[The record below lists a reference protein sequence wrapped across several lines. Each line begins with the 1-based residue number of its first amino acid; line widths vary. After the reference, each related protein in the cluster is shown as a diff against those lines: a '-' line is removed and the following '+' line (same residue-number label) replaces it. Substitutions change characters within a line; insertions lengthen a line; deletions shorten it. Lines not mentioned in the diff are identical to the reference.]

1 VLQEI
6 VRLQRTDWTAERH
19 GAWLPGVA
27 ARVTGDG
34 DARKITHCVRELVKA
49 GLVEKDR
56 DRALAT
62 PRGFEVDGILDRI
75 SHARGGKFVPMKQSG
90 ITDMERYALRS
101 GGYV

>member
-1 VLQEI
+1 VLQEV

-27 ARVTGDG
+27 ARVTGEE
-34 DARKITHCVRELVKA
+34 DARKITHCVRALVNA
-49 GLVEKDR
+49 GLLEKDS

-62 PRGFEVDGILDRI
+62 PRGLEVDGILDRI
-75 SHARGGKFVPMKQSG
+75 SHARGGTFAPMGLSG
-90 ITDMERYALRS
+90 IKEAEVYALWS